1 MYKNVYERNDNSNT
15 SRSKM
20 EEPSNSVLKLSGSNI
35 LCNSYRSK
43 KHLNTP
49 LKAIENIKLTPNI
62 HNNQL
67 LTISNENLPSY
78 KKLPLQIRNNN
89 NLANENYY
97 NFGKNLL
104 LKAIN
109 NNNSNLNKNN
119 SSKLYTKTDNNS
131 SSLDLKKI
139 NNNKDKFVFLHEIK
153 KIKKKVDLS
162 HKKKSIKNIM
172 DNQVP
177 YDEKNIN
184 VAMKPIK
191 ILNNFQDFKESE
203 VINKNNNN
211 LFLFLTEKMKISR
224 KNVLIKLLLD
234 QKDTYDKT
242 ISSHQKMLTEIKKN
256 IDTDQNNFE
265 TLVKSQK
272 QSSKILEDLLEQLLI
287 RKKNLLIEHFHLQF
301 DLRTRKDERMKIL
314 EHINDYRIIA
324 KFVTKALG
332 GSGKLFEFRLTTYG
346 KNNNNYIDND
356 ITSEKETQRVLF
368 RFNFLLNPKRN
379 SSYVNQ
385 DDIDI
390 FNEITSLNHSNLLF
404 HQLWKKEDSVLNNL
418 KKNEIIEKELI
429 ILEESEEKKLEN
441 MKNKIEILEKEL
453 KYNEEIFEA
462 ANKEYESLYNKIT
475 FNNSDFEGI
484 ITDLYN
490 FVFEEN
496 IKKTKKKYYIKDDD
510 YIDVH
515 DYISDLQKELIKKE
529 RMMNNLNFELD
540 KIEKEDKQLFDKV
553 VNSVKS
559 ENKMIHVNNI
569 KRIQEF
575 GDINKFKLLKIPKDK
590 IILKYKRTEPPYYK
604 AKKEK
609 KIKIEP
615 ELIRHI
621 ENEELITYD

>member
-301 DLRTRKDERMKIL
+301 DLRTRKDERMKML

-575 GDINKFKLLKIPKDK
+575 GDINKFKLLKIPKDN

-621 ENEELITYD
+621 ENEELLTYD

>member
-301 DLRTRKDERMKIL
+301 DLRTRKDERMKML

-621 ENEELITYD
+621 ENEELLTYD

>member
-604 AKKEK
+604 VKKEK

-621 ENEELITYD
+621 ENEELLTYD

>member
-621 ENEELITYD
+621 ENEELLTYD

>member
-35 LCNSYRSK
+35 LCNLYRSK

-272 QSSKILEDLLEQLLI
+272 QSSKILEDLLEQLLK

-575 GDINKFKLLKIPKDK
+575 GDINKFKLLKIPKDN

-621 ENEELITYD
+621 ENEELLTYD

>member
-139 NNNKDKFVFLHEIK
+139 NNNKDKFVFLHDIK